1 MKNFEKQ
8 MENEKKKEYLRSY
21 RKSLRREN
29 EILEEIQKLRADK
42 MFPSVSYDGMP
53 SGSSHSDLS
62 DYAVLIDEQ
71 IELLK
76 KERLER
82 AKKRKGIEE
91 RIRAIHDDDEQSVL
105 RMRYIMGM
113 KWEEVADEIGY
124 TYRRVTQIHGN
135 ALEHF
140 IL

>member
-53 SGSSHSDLS
+53 RGSSQSDLS
-62 DYAVLIDEQ
+62 DYVVLIDEQ

-82 AKKRKGIEE
+82 AKKRKEIEE

-105 RMRYIMGM
+105 RMRYIRGM
-113 KWEEVADEIGY
+113 KWKKVADEIGY
-124 TYRRVTQIHGN
+124 TYRRVTQIHEN

>member
-53 SGSSHSDLS
+53 SGSSQQDLS
-62 DYAVLIDEQ
+62 DYVVLIDEQ

-82 AKKRKGIEE
+82 AKKRKEIEE
-91 RIRAIHDDDEQSVL
+91 RIRAIKDDDEQSVL
-105 RMRYIMGM
+105 RMRYIKGM
-113 KWEEVADEIGY
+113 KWEETADELRY
-124 TYRRVTQIHGN
+124 TQRRILQIHGE
-135 ALEHF
+135 ALEDF
-140 IL
+140 KL